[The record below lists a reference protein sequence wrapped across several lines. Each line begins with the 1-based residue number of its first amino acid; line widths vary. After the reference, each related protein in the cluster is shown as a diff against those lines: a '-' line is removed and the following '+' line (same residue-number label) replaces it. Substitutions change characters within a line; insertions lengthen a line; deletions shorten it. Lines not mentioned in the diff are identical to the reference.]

1 MTGSDLPTGAVPWR
15 SLLAEAERRL
25 ADAGIG
31 DAASCRLD
39 ARRIVERASGNEGAD
54 FVLGLEEPASA
65 RGVHFFDLMLERRL
79 QGEPL
84 QYVVG
89 AWGFRTL
96 DLLVDRRVLIPRP
109 ETEGVV
115 EVALSELDRRR
126 EAAVTAGRSLLA
138 VDLGTGSGAIALSLA
153 AERTRVDVW
162 ATDSSVDALDVAR
175 ANLAGLG
182 GAGTRVRLVEGDW
195 FAALPDELAGT
206 IDVVV
211 TNPPYVA
218 TSDELA
224 PVVRNWEPPSALLS
238 GADGL
243 DDVRT
248 ILAAAPRWLA
258 PAGALVVELAPAQAD
273 TAVALALAAGFTSAE
288 VLPDL
293 ASRPRTLL
301 ARTPSAPSRSG

>member
-1 MTGSDLPTGAVPWR
+1 MTGPDLPDGAVPWR

-31 DAASCRLD
+31 DPASCRLD
-39 ARRIVERASGNEGAD
+39 ARRLVERASGNEGAEY
-54 FVLGLEEPASA
+54 VLGLDEPASA
-65 RGVHFFDLMLERRL
+65 RGVHFFDLMLDRRL

-96 DLLVDRRVLIPRP
+96 DLLVDGRVLIPRP

-115 EVALSELDRRR
+115 DLALTELDRRR
-126 EAAVTAGRSLLA
+126 PRALAAGRSLVA

-162 ATDSSVDALDVAR
+162 ATDSSADALDVAR

-182 GAGTRVRLVEGDW
+182 GAGTTVRLVEGDW
-195 FAALPDELAGT
+195 FAALPEELAGAV
-206 IDVVV
+206 DVVV

-218 TSDELA
+218 TGDQLA
-224 PVVRNWEPPSALLS
+224 PVVRDWEPTTALFA
-238 GADGL
+238 GVDGL

-248 ILAAAPRWLA
+248 IVAAAPRWLA
-258 PAGALVVELAPAQAD
+258 PAGALVLELAPSQAD
-273 TAVALALAAGFTSAE
+273 AAVALARDAGFRTAE

-293 ASRPRTLL
+293 SGRPRTLV
-301 ARTPSAPSRSG
+301 AHTPS